1 MVIIC
6 RFIYHLF
13 ARLHRINECQP
24 RDLNMVRKTLC
35 ASGAVHTLKQCIT
48 FEGKSHWFPWL
59 QKTKWVNRKKK
70 VKKYH
75 GLNCQHIFQLAL
87 ATAMGCFTW
96 GSHSCSQSWEI
107 PQGAFHPLWWKLE
120 ALMIISLPYW
130 DGEVLGGRQKLRT
143 SDPSTATVITSLTL
157 RVKNIVG
164 GKYENYCFPRRS
176 VSYY

>member
-1 MVIIC
+1 MAIIC

-13 ARLHRINECQP
+13 ARLLRINEFQP
-24 RDLNMVRKTLC
+24 GDLNMVRKTLR

-48 FEGKSHWFPWL
+48 ITLISMIAED
-59 QKTKWVNRKKK
+59 KTSEQKKK

-96 GSHSCSQSWEI
+96 GSHSCSQPWEI
-107 PQGAFHPLWWKLE
+107 PQEAFHPLWWKLE